1 MGCSL
6 QIRPS
11 EMNSSAPPL
20 SLCMIVLNEERHLA
34 RCLGSVKSI
43 AGQMV
48 VVDTG
53 STDSTKKIAAD
64 CGAEIFDFAW
74 NGDFAAARNASL
86 SHATGRWIL
95 VLDADEYLP
104 PASMDALQLLIQTP
118 ADRAFHLL
126 NKSTNDGGKSGMTG
140 KIVRLFP
147 NRPDVRY
154 EWPVH
159 EQVVTSL
166 RRTGIPV
173 LDSDI
178 EIFHTG
184 YSDAETNKLKQAR
197 NLEILERSIAA
208 GPCDPM
214 LLFLAGGAYLDLG
227 RIEEALAAYR
237 NCAERTSAGDEIFEA
252 ARVRQ
257 VTCLMRLERPQEAI
271 ALTPNTAPS
280 NWHPELLEQL
290 GKCAFAVGDFQR
302 GLEWLHTSIAAP
314 FKPWIPAHDP
324 VKTKVRAL
332 QHIASALQNA
342 DPRRALALLRL
353 AVECAKAGREP
364 QLDEVLALEQAP

>member
-1 MGCSL
+1 
-6 QIRPS
+6 
-11 EMNSSAPPL
+11 MNSSIPPL
-20 SLCMIVLNEERHLA
+20 SLCLIVRNEERHLA
-34 RCLGSVKSI
+34 RCLQSVKSL
-43 AGQMV
+43 AGQIV

-53 STDSTKKIAAD
+53 STDDTKKVASNL
-64 CGAEIFDFAW
+64 GAEVFDFPW
-74 NGDFAAARNASL
+74 TGDFSAARNSSL
-86 SHATGRWIL
+86 ERARGRWIL

-104 PASMDALQLLIQTP
+104 PSSVEALRHVIETP
-118 ADRAFHLL
+118 ADRAFQLL
-126 NKSTNDGGKSGMTG
+126 NKSTADGGKTGMTG

-159 EQVVTSL
+159 EQVVASL
-166 RRTGIPV
+166 RRAEVPV

-184 YSDAETNKLKQAR
+184 YSDAETNKRKQAR
-197 NLEILERSIAA
+197 NLEILERAIA
-208 GPCDPM
+208 GGSGEPM

-227 RIEEALAAYR
+227 RLDEAIQTYR
-237 NCAERTSAGDEIFEA
+237 SCAGLSMEGDEIFEA
-252 ARVRQ
+252 SRVRQ
-257 VTCLMRLERPQEAI
+257 VTCLVHMARPSEAL
-271 ALTPNTAPS
+271 ALVPRTNPAG
-280 NWHPELLEQL
+280 WHPELLEQL
-290 GKCAFAVGDFQR
+290 GRCALAVGDFPR
-302 GLEWLHTSIAAP
+302 GLAWLHAAIAAP
-314 FKPWIPAHDP
+314 FRASIPAYDP

-364 QLDEVLALEQAP
+364 QLEEVLAIEQSA